1 MMKQNL
7 DRCLNVYRVAYQLQN
22 KCFCEHR
29 NFADATMNSNSDDT
43 LT

>member
-7 DRCLNVYRVAYQLQN
+7 DRCLKVYRVAYQLQN
-22 KCFCEHR
+22 KWILGCR